1 LRNVSEDPGGIE
13 AKERRITTVIYVHGG
28 SEAGMRLA
36 GRSQRWNRT
45 IENSLDLATLEMTH
59 IYVDAIYVY
68 A

>member
-1 LRNVSEDPGGIE
+1 MRNVSEDAGGIE
-13 AKERRITTVIYVHGG
+13 AKERCIAAVVYVHGG
-28 SEAGMRLA
+28 SEAGTRLA